1 MHIKNEIKGYDNEEI
16 FNNMIKFVEKHAD
29 DGIIQ
34 NKDGRS
40 GVFKIEDGEAYIMCN
55 NEKTIYDLDDELSK
69 ILDDG
74 WLIE

>member
-1 MHIKNEIKGYDNEEI
+1 
-16 FNNMIKFVEKHAD
+16 MIKFIEKHAD

-40 GVFKIEDGEAYIMCN
+40 GVFKIEDSEVYIICN

-74 WLIE
+74 WLVWDFNNSHQFIISLSIR